1 MNWLK
6 KLFTRERKPE
16 PYVFDQRIILDDQ
29 FSRELDDT
37 KEFYMEAI
45 KHVHPKAVI
54 AVIEDRKRAINK
66 LYQSYK
72 IEQGEKLWHF

>member
-29 FSRELDDT
+29 FSRELYDT

-45 KHVHPKAVI
+45 KHVHPKGVI

-72 IEQGEKLWHF
+72 IEQGEKL